1 MVGSGNLTAG
11 DWIIWSNC
19 LWFKDFPKKSEMASI
34 PEKKKVN
41 SGEFDFDKDFEDTLK
56 NFLGTLMPNRLKYTE
71 LLDVNIDDYYI
82 SDIDIVLI
90 PSVPGRHK
98 DQDFDKYGHRRV
110 GAIINKLYP
119 SVAPTKKKKY
129 FLTYQ
134 SSSIGA
140 LDEKFFREILSSFIP
155 GYMSLDDLKNEK
167 KLSKKASGI
176 PSDDSATKRVRLIF
190 PSKDYVEN
198 CTEGAQYSGCL
209 ILAPDTYNKDSFP
222 KDIFH
227 QFQAPEHY
235 AFHEGIIPHLKVWVV
250 TDESGE
256 IDDDSIIYFGS
267 HNLSPSAWG
276 RYEKDFSQ
284 LSISNSELGVLLPPM
299 KGIIRKIL
307 FNPLGSK
314 LRKQRVIDGLSF
326 KFPPKKY
333 DKNQVPWIFRLHFT
347 S

>member
-1 MVGSGNLTAG
+1 VGSGNLTAG

-19 LWFKDFPKKSEMASI
+19 LWFKDFPKKSEMGFI
-34 PEKKKVN
+34 PEKKKLN
-41 SGEFDFDKDFEDTLK
+41 PGEFDFDKDFEDSLK
-56 NFLGTLMPNRLKYTE
+56 NFLASLMPNRAKYTD

-82 SDIDIVLI
+82 SDVDIVLI

-110 GAIINKLYP
+110 ASIVKQLYP
-119 SVAPTKKKKY
+119 TVAPAKKKKY
-129 FLTYQ
+129 VLTYQ

-140 LDEKFFREILSSFIP
+140 LDEKFLREICSSFIP
-155 GYMSLDDLKNEK
+155 GYMTLDELKNEK

-176 PSDDSATKRVRLIF
+176 DLGDSATRRVRLIF

-209 ILAPDTYNKDSFP
+209 ILAPETYNKESFP
-222 KDIFH
+222 KDIFY

-256 IDDDSIIYFGS
+256 IDDDTIIYFGS

-276 RYEKDFSQ
+276 RYEKDYTQ
-284 LSISNSELGVLLPPM
+284 LSIANSELGVLLPPM
-299 KGIIRKIL
+299 KGNTLYRLI
-307 FNPLGSK
+307 NYLGSK
-314 LRKQRVIDGLSF
+314 QRKQKLINSLSF

-333 DKNQVPWIFRLHFT
+333 EKNQVPWIFRLHFT